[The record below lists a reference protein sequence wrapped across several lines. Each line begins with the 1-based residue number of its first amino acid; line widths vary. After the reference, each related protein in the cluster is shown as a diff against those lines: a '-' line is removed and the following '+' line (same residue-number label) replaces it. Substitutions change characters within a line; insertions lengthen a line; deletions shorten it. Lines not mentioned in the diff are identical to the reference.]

1 MSKNVLV
8 LLSHPYVQYSFT
20 HQHLSAKLA
29 QIPGVTVRHID
40 QIKREGLHFDSKAEQ
55 KFWNDADTI
64 VLEFPLYWYH
74 GPASLKQYLDDV
86 LTTDWAFEG
95 AHELAGKNLLILT
108 TTGGLESE
116 YKAGGDHGFSVSDV
130 LTPFKATANI
140 TKMNY
145 LPEIVIYAA
154 KLQDQV
160 ELQKQ
165 LDDVCDQISKLTK

>member
-1 MSKNVLV
+1 VLV
-8 LLSHPYVQYSFT
+8 LLSHPYIQFSFT
-20 HQHLSAKLA
+20 HQHLVEELAK
-29 QIPGVTVRHID
+29 IPGVTVRHID
-40 QIKREGLHFDSKAEQ
+40 QIQRTGPHFDHKVEQ
-55 KFWNDADTI
+55 IIWDSADTI

-74 GPASLKQYLDDV
+74 GPSSLKQYLDDV

-95 AHELAGKNLLILT
+95 AHKLAGKNLQILT

-116 YKAGGDHGFSVSDV
+116 YKAGGDHGFTVSDV

-154 KLQDQV
+154 KLQSETD
-160 ELQKQ
+160 LQGQ
-165 LDDVCDQISKLTK
+165 LDKVVEQIHGLTK

>member
-29 QIPGVTVRHID
+29 EIPGVTVRHID
-40 QIKREGLHFDSKAEQ
+40 QLSRDGLHFDAKGEQ
-55 KFWNDADTI
+55 EIWDQADTI

-74 GPASLKQYLDDV
+74 GPASLKQYLDDI

-116 YKAGGDHGFSVSDV
+116 YHKDGDHGFTVSEV
-130 LTPFKATANI
+130 LTPFKATAHI

-154 KLQDQV
+154 KLQDES
-160 ELQKQ
+160 ELQNQ
-165 LDDVCDQISKLTK
+165 LADVCKQIADLTR

>member
-1 MSKNVLV
+1 MSKKVLV

-29 QIPGVTVRHID
+29 EIPGVTVRHID
-40 QIKREGLHFDSKAEQ
+40 QIPHAGLHFDAKAEQ
-55 KFWNDADTI
+55 VFWDEADTI

-74 GPASLKQYLDDV
+74 GPASLKQYLDDI
-86 LTTDWAFEG
+86 LTTEWAFEG
-95 AHELAGKNLLILT
+95 AHKLAGKNLLILT

-116 YKAGGDHGFSVSDV
+116 YRKDGDHGFTVSEV
-130 LTPFKATANI
+130 LTPFKATAHI

-154 KLQDQV
+154 KLQNETD
-160 ELQKQ
+160 LQNQ
-165 LDDVCDQISKLTK
+165 LTQVCDQIAELTK

>member
-8 LLSHPYVQYSFT
+8 LLSHPYVQFSYT
-20 HQHLSAKLA
+20 HQHLAEKLS

-40 QIKREGLHFDSKAEQ
+40 QIQRSGTHFDHKAEQ
-55 KFWNDADTI
+55 VIWDSAETI

-95 AHELAGKNLLILT
+95 AHKLDGKNLQILT

-116 YKAGGDHGFSVSDV
+116 YKAGGDHGFTVSEV

-154 KLQDQV
+154 KLQSDAD
-160 ELQKQ
+160 LQGQ
-165 LDDVCDQISKLTK
+165 LDKVVEQIQGLTQ